1 MTIKVIHVGVG
12 GRGRHWLDFVAQ
24 HPDFAAVA
32 CVDVDEKA
40 LESARRAPGQEHG
53 TFCKSLE
60 DALSRTQADA
70 VLITSPSFLHAQ
82 HALEALDA
90 GLAVM
95 VEKPFGCNL
104 RRLKP

>member
-1 MTIKVIHVGVG
+1 MTIRIIHIGVG

-32 CVDVDEKA
+32 CVDVEEKA

-53 TFCKSLE
+53 KFFTSLE

-70 VLITSPSFLHAQ
+70 VLITSPSFLHAR

-90 GLAVM
+90 VL
-95 VEKPFGCNL
+95 P
-104 RRLKP
+104 